1 MMGTC
6 SRELSN
12 VMVVAAEGTAAVSA
26 SFHGP
31 QEETL
36 ENRQFSLRNYEGA
49 GGAGG
54 GECIVLVGP
63 KYLARAPAACYP
75 GIR

>member
-1 MMGTC
+1 MVMGTC

-36 ENRQFSLRNYEGA
+36 ENRQFSLRN
-49 GGAGG
+49 
-54 GECIVLVGP
+54 
-63 KYLARAPAACYP
+63 
-75 GIR
+75 

>member
-1 MMGTC
+1 MTDQIDGSRRGNPPVMGTC

-36 ENRQFSLRNYEGA
+36 ENRQFSLRN
-49 GGAGG
+49 
-54 GECIVLVGP
+54 
-63 KYLARAPAACYP
+63 
-75 GIR
+75 